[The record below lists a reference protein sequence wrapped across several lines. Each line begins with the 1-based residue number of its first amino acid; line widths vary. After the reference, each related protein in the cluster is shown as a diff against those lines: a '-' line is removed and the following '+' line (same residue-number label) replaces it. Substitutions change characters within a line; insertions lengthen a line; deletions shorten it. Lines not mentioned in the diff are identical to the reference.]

1 MSISKLIKIAAALFA
16 AGVILFFVGSLFGGK
31 GVFIN
36 SKFQMV
42 VPDDSDYYEY
52 ENRDL
57 EAFTSVNIDV
67 RNMPVTF
74 FPSDN
79 GSYGVELAYYATDKD
94 NMLIEVKDGMLKVKS
109 KSEMRWLS
117 FDLSFLNGTKRN
129 KEYVIVYLPKQEYET
144 IDAFTSNGAIIMEK
158 ADFAAKTLLLDT
170 SNAPIM
176 VSGIKADMVTTDT
189 SNGTVNL
196 SGVVSEKIRVETSNA
211 PVTVSDCA
219 ASKFEISTSNG
230 QVHLEKLTFEDGERD
245 VSVKT
250 SNGGISAEFPECRET
265 DFRIHAD
272 TSNANIYVNGE
283 NMRDNEYSTKNGEGR
298 LRLDTSN
305 SRIEM
310 YFGLD

>member
-16 AGVILFFVGSLFGGK
+16 AGIILFFVGSIFGGK

-79 GSYGVELAYYATDKD
+79 GLYGVELAYYATDKD
-94 NMLIEVKDGMLKVKS
+94 NMLIEVKDGTLKVKS

-144 IDAFTSNGAIIMEK
+144 IDAFTSNGSIIMEK
-158 ADFAAKTLLLDT
+158 ADFAAKTLILDT

-196 SGVVSEKIRVETSNA
+196 SGIVSEKIRVETSNA

-265 DFRIHAD
+265 DFRINAD

-283 NMRDNEYSTKNGEGR
+283 KLRDNEYTTKNGDGR